1 MINIDIFDG
10 GRIVTYGNAVADS
23 VLFEKIHFNFPA
35 EWDGFAKTAVFTNG
49 ETKISVV
56 LNENGKLCTGENECC
71 IPHEVIKAP
80 AFTVSVFGV
89 SGDKR
94 ATTQIA
100 QVSVK
105 PSGYGEGATP
115 AEPTP
120 TEYEQL
126 VAIANSAEQLAQ
138 SVRSDA
144 DSGAFKGDKGDK
156 GDNGDKGD
164 AFTYSDFTAEQ
175 LAALKGEKGDKGEQ
189 GNKGDKGDTGAVG
202 AKGDK
207 GDKGDPGKD
216 AVTDRAYSPTS
227 ENAQSGKAVAEA
239 LKAER
244 TYANNSFSG
253 VLRGSASGE
262 AVRLTDVSPL
272 EHTLT
277 VKLKSKNL
285 LPFPY
290 FHSSM
295 LQAGITY
302 TVNSDGTITANGT
315 ATGRSEFVLSANK
328 SDWASGNYVL
338 SGCPSGGSTDT
349 YSLQTINGF
358 SDTGSGLQKNDTA
371 EFARIS
377 IIIKK
382 GTTVSNLVFKPQL
395 ELGTTPTAYTPYI
408 SDLTSV
414 NVTRYGKNLTT
425 PQQVYKGA
433 LEYSEEIFENKNCV
447 RFTSA
452 ITIKNS
458 PNAFKPKTQYT
469 VSFDVKTVLRSGQ
482 TTSGADAVFCFF
494 YDDDTLSTIYNTYT
508 QPDWEHKVFTST
520 VDKTVVAV
528 GLTSREYRSYSYV
541 DINSFQLEESSTVT
555 LCEPY
560 QAQKY
565 IPSAD
570 GTVSGVKS
578 LYPITTL
585 MTDTAGVA
593 VNAEYN
599 KDINKVISE
608 LYALVNG

>member
-10 GRIVTYGNAVADS
+10 GRIVTYGTAVADS

-56 LNENGKLCTGENECC
+56 LNENGNLCTGENECC

-144 DSGAFKGDKGDK
+144 DSGAFKGDKG
-156 GDNGDKGD
+156 
-164 AFTYSDFTAEQ
+164 
-175 LAALKGEKGDKGEQ
+175 EQ

-253 VLRGSASGE
+253 ALRGSASGE
-262 AVRLTDVSPL
+262 AVRLTDVSPI
-272 EHTLT
+272 EHEIKIKLTAESNHSDFSGVTL
-277 VKLKSKNL
+277 KRYGKNL
-285 LPFPY
+285 LPYPY
-290 FHSSM
+290 KNTNIDYTFN
-295 LQAGITY
+295 GINY
-302 TVNSDGTITANGT
+302 KVKSDGTVVLNGT
-315 ATGRSEFVLSANK
+315 ANEQSYFILAGLVLNK
-328 SDWASGNYVL
+328 GVYYL
-338 SGCPSGGSTDT
+338 SGCPSGGEGST
-349 YSLQTINGF
+349 YSIYFQYDNF
-358 SDTGSGLQKNDTA
+358 SYYKADYGSGVKIDISEKKNCAVAITIGKNTA
-371 EFARIS
+371 
-377 IIIKK
+377 
-382 GTTVSNLVFKPQL
+382 VSNLIFKPML
-395 ELGTTPTAYTPYI
+395 EVGSKLTDFEERRTAVAYTP
-408 SDLTSV
+408 
-414 NVTRYGKNLTT
+414 
-425 PQQVYKGA
+425 
-433 LEYSEEIFENKNCV
+433 
-447 RFTSA
+447 
-452 ITIKNS
+452 
-458 PNAFKPKTQYT
+458 
-469 VSFDVKTVLRSGQ
+469 
-482 TTSGADAVFCFF
+482 AV
-494 YDDDTLSTIYNTYT
+494 
-508 QPDWEHKVFTST
+508 
-520 VDKTVVAV
+520 
-528 GLTSREYRSYSYV
+528 
-541 DINSFQLEESSTVT
+541 
-555 LCEPY
+555 
-560 QAQKY
+560 
-565 IPSAD
+565 D
-570 GTVSGVKS
+570 GTVTGVTS
-578 LYPITTL
+578 ISPDTTFL
-585 MTDTAGVA
+585 SDTDGIII
-593 VNAEYN
+593 NAEYN
-599 KDINKVISE
+599 RDLNKAISE
-608 LYALVNG
+608 LYALVGNN

>member
-1 MINIDIFDG
+1 M
-10 GRIVTYGNAVADS
+10 A
-23 VLFEKIHFNFPA
+23 KIYCKSSYLLRK
-35 EWDGFAKTAVFTNG
+35 D
-49 ETKISVV
+49 
-56 LNENGKLCTGENECC
+56 
-71 IPHEVIKAP
+71 
-80 AFTVSVFGV
+80 
-89 SGDKR
+89 
-94 ATTQIA
+94 
-100 QVSVK
+100 
-105 PSGYGEGATP
+105 
-115 AEPTP
+115 
-120 TEYEQL
+120 
-126 VAIANSAEQLAQ
+126 
-138 SVRSDA
+138 
-144 DSGAFKGDKGDK
+144 
-156 GDNGDKGD
+156 
-164 AFTYSDFTAEQ
+164 TAENWKRKNPI
-175 LAALKGEKGDKGEQ
+175 LRKGEQ
-189 GNKGDKGDTGAVG
+189 GLETDTGII
-202 AKGDK
+202 KTGD
-207 GDKGDPGKD
+207 G
-216 AVTDRAYSPTS
+216 VTAYNSLSDDNIYFPKS
-227 ENAQSGKAVAEA
+227 YVSNNFANA
-239 LKAER
+239 LKGNA
-244 TYANNSFSG
+244 TG
-253 VLRGSASGE
+253 QI
-262 AVRLTDVSPL
+262 VSLPDISPN

-315 ATGRSEFVLSANK
+315 ATGHSEFVLSANK

-338 SGCPSGGSTDT
+338 SGCPSGGSADT

-433 LEYSEEIFENKNCV
+433 LEYSEEIYENKNCV

-541 DINSFQLEESSTVT
+541 DINSFQLEEGSTAT
-555 LCEPY
+555 TYEPY

-585 MTDTAGVA
+585 MTDTDGIII
-593 VNAEYN
+593 NAEYN
-599 KDINKVISE
+599 KDLNKAFAELQQAIIS
-608 LYALVNG
+608 LGGNI

>member
-1 MINIDIFDG
+1 MPEGFLRRNGGIKLINIDIFDG
-10 GRIVTYGNAVADS
+10 GRIVTYGTAVADS

-144 DSGAFKGDKGDK
+144 DSGAFKGDKG
-156 GDNGDKGD
+156 
-164 AFTYSDFTAEQ
+164 
-175 LAALKGEKGDKGEQ
+175 EQ

-253 VLRGSASGE
+253 ALRGSASGE

-338 SGCPSGGSTDT
+338 SGCPSGGSADT

>member
-10 GRIVTYGNAVADS
+10 GRIVTYGTAVADS

-144 DSGAFKGDKGDK
+144 DSGAFKGDKG
-156 GDNGDKGD
+156 
-164 AFTYSDFTAEQ
+164 
-175 LAALKGEKGDKGEQ
+175 EQ

-253 VLRGSASGE
+253 ALRGSASGE
-262 AVRLTDVSPL
+262 AVRLTDVSPI
-272 EHTLT
+272 EHEIKIKLTAESNHSDFSGVTL
-277 VKLKSKNL
+277 KRYGKNL
-285 LPFPY
+285 LPYPY
-290 FHSSM
+290 RNTNIDYTFN
-295 LQAGITY
+295 GINY
-302 TVNSDGTITANGT
+302 KVKSDGTVVLNGT
-315 ATGRSEFVLSANK
+315 ANEQSYFVLAGLVLNK
-328 SDWASGNYVL
+328 GVYYL
-338 SGCPSGGSTDT
+338 SGCPSGGEGST
-349 YSLQTINGF
+349 YSIYFQYDNF
-358 SDTGSGLQKNDTA
+358 SYYKADYGSGVKIDINEKKNCA
-371 EFARIS
+371 VVIN
-377 IIIKK
+377 IGKN
-382 GTTVSNLVFKPQL
+382 TTVSNLIFKPML
-395 ELGTTPTAYTPYI
+395 EVGSKLTDFEERRTAVAYTP
-408 SDLTSV
+408 
-414 NVTRYGKNLTT
+414 
-425 PQQVYKGA
+425 A
-433 LEYSEEIFENKNCV
+433 
-447 RFTSA
+447 
-452 ITIKNS
+452 
-458 PNAFKPKTQYT
+458 
-469 VSFDVKTVLRSGQ
+469 
-482 TTSGADAVFCFF
+482 
-494 YDDDTLSTIYNTYT
+494 
-508 QPDWEHKVFTST
+508 
-520 VDKTVVAV
+520 
-528 GLTSREYRSYSYV
+528 
-541 DINSFQLEESSTVT
+541 
-555 LCEPY
+555 
-560 QAQKY
+560 
-565 IPSAD
+565 AD
-570 GTVSGVKS
+570 GTVTGVTS
-578 LYPITTL
+578 ISPD
-585 MTDTAGVA
+585 MTFLSDTDGIII
-593 VNAEYN
+593 NAEYN
-599 KDINKVISE
+599 KDLNKAISE
-608 LYALVNG
+608 LYALVGNN

>member
-1 MINIDIFDG
+1 MSIGIISGKEGVKTKLSVLIPKNNRREESSGNLLKEPSRRNGGIKLINIDIFDG

-144 DSGAFKGDKGDK
+144 DSGAFKGDKG
-156 GDNGDKGD
+156 
-164 AFTYSDFTAEQ
+164 
-175 LAALKGEKGDKGEQ
+175 EQ

-253 VLRGSASGE
+253 ALYGSASGE
-262 AVRLTDVSPL
+262 AVRLTDVSPI
-272 EHTLT
+272 EHEIKI
-277 VKLKSKNL
+277 KL
-285 LPFPY
+285 
-290 FHSSM
+290 
-295 LQAGITY
+295 
-302 TVNSDGTITANGT
+302 
-315 ATGRSEFVLSANK
+315 
-328 SDWASGNYVL
+328 
-338 SGCPSGGSTDT
+338 
-349 YSLQTINGF
+349 
-358 SDTGSGLQKNDTA
+358 TA
-371 EFARIS
+371 E
-377 IIIKK
+377 
-382 GTTVSNLVFKPQL
+382 SNH
-395 ELGTTPTAYTPYI
+395 
-408 SDLTSV
+408 SDFSG
-414 NVTRYGKNLTT
+414 VTLKRYGKNLL
-425 PQQVYKGA
+425 PYPYKNTN
-433 LEYSEEIFENKNCV
+433 ID
-447 RFTSA
+447 
-452 ITIKNS
+452 
-458 PNAFKPKTQYT
+458 YT
-469 VSFDVKTVLRSGQ
+469 FNGINYKVKS
-482 TTSGADAVFCFF
+482 
-494 YDDDTLSTIYNTYT
+494 
-508 QPDWEHKVFTST
+508 
-520 VDKTVVAV
+520 
-528 GLTSREYRSYSYV
+528 
-541 DINSFQLEESSTVT
+541 
-555 LCEPY
+555 
-560 QAQKY
+560 
-565 IPSAD
+565 D
-570 GTVSGVKS
+570 GTVVLNGTANEQSY
-578 LYPITTL
+578 LYLP
-585 MTDTAGVA
+585 DWF
-593 VNAEYN
+593 
-599 KDINKVISE
+599 
-608 LYALVNG
+608 

>member
-10 GRIVTYGNAVADS
+10 GRIVTYGTAVADS

-144 DSGAFKGDKGDK
+144 DSGAFKGDKG
-156 GDNGDKGD
+156 
-164 AFTYSDFTAEQ
+164 
-175 LAALKGEKGDKGEQ
+175 EQ

-227 ENAQSGKAVAEA
+227 GNAQSGKAVAEA

-253 VLRGSASGE
+253 ALRGSASGE
-262 AVRLTDVSPL
+262 AVRLTDVSPI
-272 EHTLT
+272 EHEIKIKLTAESNHSDFSGVTL
-277 VKLKSKNL
+277 KRYGKNL
-285 LPFPY
+285 LPYPY
-290 FHSSM
+290 KNTNIDYTFN
-295 LQAGITY
+295 GINY
-302 TVNSDGTITANGT
+302 KVKSDGTVVLNGT
-315 ATGRSEFVLSANK
+315 ANEQSYFILAGLVLNK
-328 SDWASGNYVL
+328 GVYYL
-338 SGCPSGGSTDT
+338 SGCPSGGQGST
-349 YSLQTINGF
+349 YSIYFQYDNF
-358 SDTGSGLQKNDTA
+358 SYYKADYGSGVKIDINEKKNCA
-371 EFARIS
+371 VAIN
-377 IIIKK
+377 IGKN
-382 GTTVSNLVFKPQL
+382 TTVSNLIFKPML
-395 ELGTTPTAYTPYI
+395 EVGSKLTDFEERRTAVAYTP
-408 SDLTSV
+408 
-414 NVTRYGKNLTT
+414 
-425 PQQVYKGA
+425 
-433 LEYSEEIFENKNCV
+433 
-447 RFTSA
+447 
-452 ITIKNS
+452 
-458 PNAFKPKTQYT
+458 
-469 VSFDVKTVLRSGQ
+469 
-482 TTSGADAVFCFF
+482 AV
-494 YDDDTLSTIYNTYT
+494 
-508 QPDWEHKVFTST
+508 
-520 VDKTVVAV
+520 
-528 GLTSREYRSYSYV
+528 
-541 DINSFQLEESSTVT
+541 
-555 LCEPY
+555 
-560 QAQKY
+560 
-565 IPSAD
+565 D
-570 GTVSGVKS
+570 GTVTGVTS
-578 LYPITTL
+578 ISPD
-585 MTDTAGVA
+585 MTFLSDTDGIII
-593 VNAEYN
+593 NAEYN
-599 KDINKVISE
+599 KDLNKAISE
-608 LYALVNG
+608 LYALVGNN

>member
-1 MINIDIFDG
+1 MPEGFLRRNGGIKLINIDIFDG
-10 GRIVTYGNAVADS
+10 GRIVTYGTAVADS

-144 DSGAFKGDKGDK
+144 DSGAFKGDKG
-156 GDNGDKGD
+156 
-164 AFTYSDFTAEQ
+164 
-175 LAALKGEKGDKGEQ
+175 EQ

-253 VLRGSASGE
+253 ALRGSASGE
-262 AVRLTDVSPL
+262 AVRLTDVSPI
-272 EHTLT
+272 EHEIKIKLTAESNHSDFSDVTL
-277 VKLKSKNL
+277 KRYGKNL
-285 LPFPY
+285 LPYPY
-290 FHSSM
+290 KNTNIDYTFN
-295 LQAGITY
+295 GINY
-302 TVNSDGTITANGT
+302 KVKSDGTVVLNGT
-315 ATGRSEFVLSANK
+315 ANEQSYFILAGLVLNK
-328 SDWASGNYVL
+328 GVYYL
-338 SGCPSGGSTDT
+338 SGCPSGGQGST
-349 YSLQTINGF
+349 YSIYFQYDNF
-358 SDTGSGLQKNDTA
+358 SYYKADYGSGVKIDINEKKNCA
-371 EFARIS
+371 VAIN
-377 IIIKK
+377 IGKN
-382 GTTVSNLVFKPQL
+382 TTVSNLIFKPML
-395 ELGTTPTAYTPYI
+395 EVGSKLTDFEERRTAVAYTP
-408 SDLTSV
+408 
-414 NVTRYGKNLTT
+414 
-425 PQQVYKGA
+425 
-433 LEYSEEIFENKNCV
+433 
-447 RFTSA
+447 
-452 ITIKNS
+452 
-458 PNAFKPKTQYT
+458 
-469 VSFDVKTVLRSGQ
+469 
-482 TTSGADAVFCFF
+482 AV
-494 YDDDTLSTIYNTYT
+494 
-508 QPDWEHKVFTST
+508 
-520 VDKTVVAV
+520 
-528 GLTSREYRSYSYV
+528 
-541 DINSFQLEESSTVT
+541 
-555 LCEPY
+555 
-560 QAQKY
+560 
-565 IPSAD
+565 D
-570 GTVSGVKS
+570 GTVTGVTS
-578 LYPITTL
+578 ISPD
-585 MTDTAGVA
+585 MTFLSDTDGIII
-593 VNAEYN
+593 NAEYN
-599 KDINKVISE
+599 KDLNKAISE
-608 LYALVNG
+608 LYALVGNN

>member
-1 MINIDIFDG
+1 MPEGFLRRNGGIKLINIDIFDG
-10 GRIVTYGNAVADS
+10 GRIVTYGTAVADS

-144 DSGAFKGDKGDK
+144 DSGAFKGDKG
-156 GDNGDKGD
+156 
-164 AFTYSDFTAEQ
+164 
-175 LAALKGEKGDKGEQ
+175 EQ

-244 TYANNSFSG
+244 TYTNNSFSG
-253 VLRGSASGE
+253 ALRGSASGE

-295 LQAGITY
+295 TNQVGIAY
-302 TVNSDGTITANGT
+302 TVNSDGTVTANGT

-338 SGCPSGGSTDT
+338 SGCPSGGSADT

>member
-1 MINIDIFDG
+1 MPEGFLRRNGGIKLINIDIFDG
-10 GRIVTYGNAVADS
+10 GRIVTYGTAVADS

-144 DSGAFKGDKGDK
+144 DSGAFKGDKG
-156 GDNGDKGD
+156 
-164 AFTYSDFTAEQ
+164 
-175 LAALKGEKGDKGEQ
+175 EQ

-253 VLRGSASGE
+253 ALRGSASGE
-262 AVRLTDVSPL
+262 AVRLTDVSPI
-272 EHTLT
+272 EHEIKIKLTAESNHSDFSGVTL
-277 VKLKSKNL
+277 KRYGKNL
-285 LPFPY
+285 LPYPY
-290 FHSSM
+290 KNTNIDYTFN
-295 LQAGITY
+295 GINY
-302 TVNSDGTITANGT
+302 KVKSDGTVVLNGT
-315 ATGRSEFVLSANK
+315 ANEQSYFILAGLVLNK
-328 SDWASGNYVL
+328 GVYYL
-338 SGCPSGGSTDT
+338 SGCPSGGQGST
-349 YSLQTINGF
+349 YSIYFQYDNF
-358 SDTGSGLQKNDTA
+358 SYYKADYGSGVKIDINEKKNCA
-371 EFARIS
+371 VAIN
-377 IIIKK
+377 IGKN
-382 GTTVSNLVFKPQL
+382 TTVSNLIFKPML
-395 ELGTTPTAYTPYI
+395 EVGSKLTDFEERRTAVAYTP
-408 SDLTSV
+408 
-414 NVTRYGKNLTT
+414 
-425 PQQVYKGA
+425 
-433 LEYSEEIFENKNCV
+433 
-447 RFTSA
+447 
-452 ITIKNS
+452 
-458 PNAFKPKTQYT
+458 
-469 VSFDVKTVLRSGQ
+469 
-482 TTSGADAVFCFF
+482 AV
-494 YDDDTLSTIYNTYT
+494 
-508 QPDWEHKVFTST
+508 
-520 VDKTVVAV
+520 
-528 GLTSREYRSYSYV
+528 
-541 DINSFQLEESSTVT
+541 
-555 LCEPY
+555 
-560 QAQKY
+560 
-565 IPSAD
+565 D
-570 GTVSGVKS
+570 GTVTGVTS
-578 LYPITTL
+578 ISPD
-585 MTDTAGVA
+585 MTFLSDTDGIII
-593 VNAEYN
+593 NAEYN
-599 KDINKVISE
+599 KDLNKAISE
-608 LYALVNG
+608 LRQAIINLGGSV

>member
-80 AFTVSVFGV
+80 VFTVSVFGV

-126 VAIANSAEQLAQ
+126 GAIANSAEQLAQ

-144 DSGAFKGDKGDK
+144 DSGAF
-156 GDNGDKGD
+156 
-164 AFTYSDFTAEQ
+164 
-175 LAALKGEKGDKGEQ
+175 KGDKGEQ

-253 VLRGSASGE
+253 ALRGSASGE
-262 AVRLTDVSPL
+262 AVRLTDVSPI
-272 EHTLT
+272 EHEIKIKLTAESNHSDFSGVTL
-277 VKLKSKNL
+277 KRYGKNL
-285 LPFPY
+285 LPYPY
-290 FHSSM
+290 KNTNIDYTFN
-295 LQAGITY
+295 GINY
-302 TVNSDGTITANGT
+302 KVKSDGTVVLNGT
-315 ATGRSEFVLSANK
+315 ANEQSYFILAGLVLNK
-328 SDWASGNYVL
+328 GVYYL
-338 SGCPSGGSTDT
+338 SGCPSGGQGST
-349 YSLQTINGF
+349 YSIYFQYDNF
-358 SDTGSGLQKNDTA
+358 SYYKADYGSGVKIDINEKKNCA
-371 EFARIS
+371 VAIN
-377 IIIKK
+377 IGKN
-382 GTTVSNLVFKPQL
+382 TTVSNLIFKPML
-395 ELGTTPTAYTPYI
+395 EVGSKLTDFEERRTAVAYTP
-408 SDLTSV
+408 
-414 NVTRYGKNLTT
+414 
-425 PQQVYKGA
+425 
-433 LEYSEEIFENKNCV
+433 
-447 RFTSA
+447 
-452 ITIKNS
+452 
-458 PNAFKPKTQYT
+458 
-469 VSFDVKTVLRSGQ
+469 
-482 TTSGADAVFCFF
+482 AV
-494 YDDDTLSTIYNTYT
+494 
-508 QPDWEHKVFTST
+508 
-520 VDKTVVAV
+520 
-528 GLTSREYRSYSYV
+528 
-541 DINSFQLEESSTVT
+541 
-555 LCEPY
+555 
-560 QAQKY
+560 
-565 IPSAD
+565 D
-570 GTVSGVKS
+570 GTVTGVTS
-578 LYPITTL
+578 ISPD
-585 MTDTAGVA
+585 MTFLSDTDGIII
-593 VNAEYN
+593 NAEYN
-599 KDINKVISE
+599 KDLNKAISE
-608 LYALVNG
+608 LYALVGNN

>member
-1 MINIDIFDG
+1 MPEGFLRRNGGIKLINIDIFDG
-10 GRIVTYGNAVADS
+10 GRIVTYGTAVADS

-126 VAIANSAEQLAQ
+126 VAIANSVEQLAQ

-144 DSGAFKGDKGDK
+144 DSGAF
-156 GDNGDKGD
+156 
-164 AFTYSDFTAEQ
+164 
-175 LAALKGEKGDKGEQ
+175 KGDKGEQ

-253 VLRGSASGE
+253 ALRGSASGE

-272 EHTLT
+272 EHEIKI
-277 VKLKSKNL
+277 KL
-285 LPFPY
+285 
-290 FHSSM
+290 
-295 LQAGITY
+295 
-302 TVNSDGTITANGT
+302 
-315 ATGRSEFVLSANK
+315 
-328 SDWASGNYVL
+328 
-338 SGCPSGGSTDT
+338 
-349 YSLQTINGF
+349 
-358 SDTGSGLQKNDTA
+358 TA
-371 EFARIS
+371 E
-377 IIIKK
+377 
-382 GTTVSNLVFKPQL
+382 SN
-395 ELGTTPTAYTPYI
+395 Y
-408 SDLTSV
+408 SDFSG
-414 NVTRYGKNLTT
+414 VTLKRYGKNLLPYPYSDTT
-425 PQQVYKGA
+425 
-433 LEYSEEIFENKNCV
+433 
-447 RFTSA
+447 
-452 ITIKNS
+452 
-458 PNAFKPKTQYT
+458 
-469 VSFDVKTVLRSGQ
+469 KTVNGITFTDNGDGSVTIAG
-482 TTSGADAVFCFF
+482 TATGGAYF
-494 YDDDTLSTIYNTYT
+494 YLQRNANFGTMEINSVTKPSNNNGVYTICKRMHYN
-508 QPDWEHKVFTST
+508 PIN
-520 VDKTVVAV
+520 KTVTINIHPDTTINETVYPQVELGVKATDYEAY
-528 GLTSREYRSYSYV
+528 LPPTEYTP
-541 DINSFQLEESSTVT
+541 SS
-555 LCEPY
+555 
-560 QAQKY
+560 
-565 IPSAD
+565 D
-570 GTVSGVKS
+570 GTVTGVS
-578 LYPITTL
+578 ADSEDITL
-585 MTDTAGVA
+585 MTDTAGVT

-608 LYALVNG
+608 LYTLVNG

>member
-1 MINIDIFDG
+1 MPEGFLRRNGGIKLINIDIFDG
-10 GRIVTYGNAVADS
+10 GRIVTYGTAVADS

-144 DSGAFKGDKGDK
+144 DSGAFKGDKG
-156 GDNGDKGD
+156 
-164 AFTYSDFTAEQ
+164 
-175 LAALKGEKGDKGEQ
+175 EQ

-253 VLRGSASGE
+253 ALRGSASGE
-262 AVRLTDVSPL
+262 AVRLTDVSPI
-272 EHTLT
+272 EHEIKIKLTAESNHSDFSGVTL
-277 VKLKSKNL
+277 KRYGKNL
-285 LPFPY
+285 LPYPY
-290 FHSSM
+290 KNTNIDYTFN
-295 LQAGITY
+295 GINY
-302 TVNSDGTITANGT
+302 KVKSDGTVVLNGT
-315 ATGRSEFVLSANK
+315 ANEQSYFILAGLVLNK
-328 SDWASGNYVL
+328 GVYYL
-338 SGCPSGGSTDT
+338 SGCPSGGQGST
-349 YSLQTINGF
+349 YSIYFQYDNF
-358 SDTGSGLQKNDTA
+358 SYYKADYGSGVKIDINEKKNCAVAINIGKNTA
-371 EFARIS
+371 
-377 IIIKK
+377 
-382 GTTVSNLVFKPQL
+382 VSNLIFKPML
-395 ELGTTPTAYTPYI
+395 EVGSKLTDFEERRTAVAYTP
-408 SDLTSV
+408 
-414 NVTRYGKNLTT
+414 
-425 PQQVYKGA
+425 
-433 LEYSEEIFENKNCV
+433 
-447 RFTSA
+447 
-452 ITIKNS
+452 
-458 PNAFKPKTQYT
+458 
-469 VSFDVKTVLRSGQ
+469 
-482 TTSGADAVFCFF
+482 AV
-494 YDDDTLSTIYNTYT
+494 
-508 QPDWEHKVFTST
+508 
-520 VDKTVVAV
+520 
-528 GLTSREYRSYSYV
+528 
-541 DINSFQLEESSTVT
+541 
-555 LCEPY
+555 
-560 QAQKY
+560 
-565 IPSAD
+565 D
-570 GTVSGVKS
+570 GTVTGVTS
-578 LYPITTL
+578 ISPD
-585 MTDTAGVA
+585 MTFLSDTDGIII
-593 VNAEYN
+593 NAEYN
-599 KDINKVISE
+599 KDLNKAISE
-608 LYALVNG
+608 LYALVGNN

>member
-1 MINIDIFDG
+1 MPEGFLRRNGGIKLINIDIFDG
-10 GRIVTYGNAVADS
+10 GRIVTYGTAVADS

-144 DSGAFKGDKGDK
+144 DSGAFKGDKG
-156 GDNGDKGD
+156 
-164 AFTYSDFTAEQ
+164 
-175 LAALKGEKGDKGEQ
+175 EQ

-253 VLRGSASGE
+253 ALHGSASGE
-262 AVRLTDVSPL
+262 AVRLTDVSPI
-272 EHTLT
+272 EHEIKIKLTAESNYSDFSGVTL
-277 VKLKSKNL
+277 KRYGKNL
-285 LPFPY
+285 LPYPY
-290 FHSSM
+290 KNTNIDYTFN
-295 LQAGITY
+295 GINY
-302 TVNSDGTITANGT
+302 KVKSDGTVVLNGT
-315 ATGRSEFVLSANK
+315 ANEQSYFILAGLVLNK
-328 SDWASGNYVL
+328 GVYYL
-338 SGCPSGGSTDT
+338 SGCPSGGQGST
-349 YSLQTINGF
+349 YSIYFQYDNF
-358 SDTGSGLQKNDTA
+358 SYYKADYGSGVKIDINEKKNCAVAITIGKNTA
-371 EFARIS
+371 
-377 IIIKK
+377 
-382 GTTVSNLVFKPQL
+382 VSNLIFKPML
-395 ELGTTPTAYTPYI
+395 EVGSKLTDFEERRTAVAYTP
-408 SDLTSV
+408 
-414 NVTRYGKNLTT
+414 
-425 PQQVYKGA
+425 A
-433 LEYSEEIFENKNCV
+433 
-447 RFTSA
+447 
-452 ITIKNS
+452 
-458 PNAFKPKTQYT
+458 
-469 VSFDVKTVLRSGQ
+469 
-482 TTSGADAVFCFF
+482 
-494 YDDDTLSTIYNTYT
+494 
-508 QPDWEHKVFTST
+508 
-520 VDKTVVAV
+520 
-528 GLTSREYRSYSYV
+528 
-541 DINSFQLEESSTVT
+541 
-555 LCEPY
+555 
-560 QAQKY
+560 
-565 IPSAD
+565 AD
-570 GTVSGVKS
+570 GTVTGVTS
-578 LYPITTL
+578 ISPD
-585 MTDTAGVA
+585 MTFLSDTDGIII
-593 VNAEYN
+593 NAEYN
-599 KDINKVISE
+599 RDLNKAISE
-608 LYALVNG
+608 LYALVGNN

>member
-1 MINIDIFDG
+1 MPEGFLRRNGGIKLINIDIFDG
-10 GRIVTYGNAVADS
+10 GRIVTYGTAVADS

-144 DSGAFKGDKGDK
+144 DSGAFKGDKG
-156 GDNGDKGD
+156 
-164 AFTYSDFTAEQ
+164 
-175 LAALKGEKGDKGEQ
+175 EQ

-253 VLRGSASGE
+253 ALRGSASGE

-338 SGCPSGGSTDT
+338 SGCPSGGSADT

-408 SDLTSV
+408 TDFSG
-414 NVTRYGKNLTT
+414 VTLKRYGRNL
-425 PQQVYKGA
+425 VDISDGD
-433 LEYSEEIFENKNCV
+433 
-447 RFTSA
+447 SA
-452 ITIKNS
+452 AS
-458 PNAFKPKTQYT
+458 A
-469 VSFDVKTVLRSGQ
+469 
-482 TTSGADAVFCFF
+482 
-494 YDDDTLSTIYNTYT
+494 
-508 QPDWEHKVFTST
+508 ST
-520 VDKTVVAV
+520 VDITESCPRGINIFGSAYLERSVNQPCRLRIDYVVDGETNYLFGEMMYSSGICTVEGTIPISATQVN
-528 GLTSREYRSYSYV
+528 LTFQKLINGEG
-541 DINSFQLEESSTVT
+541 DIYWKNIQLEIGDSATD
-555 LCEPY
+555 Y
-560 QAQKY
+560 RAFQQQNY
-565 IPSAD
+565 IANAD
-570 GTVSGVKS
+570 GTVPGVTGIS
-578 LYPITTL
+578 DDITL
-585 MTDTAGVA
+585 ITDTDGVT

>member
-10 GRIVTYGNAVADS
+10 GRIVTYGTAVADS

-144 DSGAFKGDKGDK
+144 DSGAFKGDKG
-156 GDNGDKGD
+156 
-164 AFTYSDFTAEQ
+164 
-175 LAALKGEKGDKGEQ
+175 EQ

-253 VLRGSASGE
+253 ALHGSASGE

>member
-1 MINIDIFDG
+1 M
-10 GRIVTYGNAVADS
+10 
-23 VLFEKIHFNFPA
+23 
-35 EWDGFAKTAVFTNG
+35 
-49 ETKISVV
+49 
-56 LNENGKLCTGENECC
+56 
-71 IPHEVIKAP
+71 
-80 AFTVSVFGV
+80 
-89 SGDKR
+89 
-94 ATTQIA
+94 
-100 QVSVK
+100 
-105 PSGYGEGATP
+105 
-115 AEPTP
+115 
-120 TEYEQL
+120 
-126 VAIANSAEQLAQ
+126 
-138 SVRSDA
+138 
-144 DSGAFKGDKGDK
+144 
-156 GDNGDKGD
+156 
-164 AFTYSDFTAEQ
+164 
-175 LAALKGEKGDKGEQ
+175 
-189 GNKGDKGDTGAVG
+189 
-202 AKGDK
+202 
-207 GDKGDPGKD
+207 
-216 AVTDRAYSPTS
+216 
-227 ENAQSGKAVAEA
+227 
-239 LKAER
+239 
-244 TYANNSFSG
+244 
-253 VLRGSASGE
+253 
-262 AVRLTDVSPL
+262 
-272 EHTLT
+272 
-277 VKLKSKNL
+277 
-285 LPFPY
+285 
-290 FHSSM
+290 
-295 LQAGITY
+295 
-302 TVNSDGTITANGT
+302 
-315 ATGRSEFVLSANK
+315 
-328 SDWASGNYVL
+328 
-338 SGCPSGGSTDT
+338 SGCPSGGSADT

-585 MTDTAGVA
+585 MTDTDGIII
-593 VNAEYN
+593 NAEYN
-599 KDINKVISE
+599 KDLNKAFAE
-608 LYALVNG
+608 LQQAILSMGGNV

>member
-1 MINIDIFDG
+1 MPEGFLRRNGGIKLINIDIFDG
-10 GRIVTYGNAVADS
+10 GRIVTYGTAVADS

-144 DSGAFKGDKGDK
+144 DSGAFKGDKG
-156 GDNGDKGD
+156 
-164 AFTYSDFTAEQ
+164 
-175 LAALKGEKGDKGEQ
+175 EQ

-253 VLRGSASGE
+253 ALYGSASGE
-262 AVRLTDVSPL
+262 AVRLTDVSPI
-272 EHTLT
+272 EHEIKIKLTAESNHSDFSGVTL
-277 VKLKSKNL
+277 KRYGKNL
-285 LPFPY
+285 LPYPY
-290 FHSSM
+290 RNTNIDYTFN
-295 LQAGITY
+295 GINY
-302 TVNSDGTITANGT
+302 KVKSDGTVVLNGT
-315 ATGRSEFVLSANK
+315 ANEQSYFILAGLVLNK
-328 SDWASGNYVL
+328 GVYYL
-338 SGCPSGGSTDT
+338 SGCPSGGQGST
-349 YSLQTINGF
+349 YSIYFQYDNF
-358 SDTGSGLQKNDTA
+358 SYYKADYGSGVKIDINEKKNCA
-371 EFARIS
+371 VAIN
-377 IIIKK
+377 IGKN
-382 GTTVSNLVFKPQL
+382 TTVSNLIFKPML
-395 ELGTTPTAYTPYI
+395 EVGGKLTDFEERRTAVAYTP
-408 SDLTSV
+408 
-414 NVTRYGKNLTT
+414 
-425 PQQVYKGA
+425 
-433 LEYSEEIFENKNCV
+433 
-447 RFTSA
+447 
-452 ITIKNS
+452 
-458 PNAFKPKTQYT
+458 
-469 VSFDVKTVLRSGQ
+469 
-482 TTSGADAVFCFF
+482 AV
-494 YDDDTLSTIYNTYT
+494 
-508 QPDWEHKVFTST
+508 
-520 VDKTVVAV
+520 
-528 GLTSREYRSYSYV
+528 
-541 DINSFQLEESSTVT
+541 
-555 LCEPY
+555 
-560 QAQKY
+560 
-565 IPSAD
+565 D
-570 GTVSGVKS
+570 GTVTGVTS
-578 LYPITTL
+578 ISPD
-585 MTDTAGVA
+585 MTFLSDTDGIII
-593 VNAEYN
+593 NAEYN
-599 KDINKVISE
+599 KDLNKAISE
-608 LYALVNG
+608 LYALVGNN

>member
-1 MINIDIFDG
+1 MPEGFLRRNGGIKLINIDIFDG
-10 GRIVTYGNAVADS
+10 GRIVTYGTAVADS

-126 VAIANSAEQLAQ
+126 VAIADSAEQLAQ

-144 DSGAFKGDKGDK
+144 DSGAFKGDKGDTGAK
-156 GDNGDKGD
+156 GDKGD

-253 VLRGSASGE
+253 ALHGSASGE
-262 AVRLTDVSPL
+262 AVRLTDVSPI
-272 EHTLT
+272 EHEIKIKLTAESNHSDFSGVTL
-277 VKLKSKNL
+277 KRYGKNL
-285 LPFPY
+285 LPYPY
-290 FHSSM
+290 KNTNIDYTFN
-295 LQAGITY
+295 GINY
-302 TVNSDGTITANGT
+302 KVKSDGTVVLNGT
-315 ATGRSEFVLSANK
+315 ANEQSYFILAGLVLNK
-328 SDWASGNYVL
+328 GVYYL
-338 SGCPSGGSTDT
+338 SGCPSGGEGST
-349 YSLQTINGF
+349 YSIYFQYDNF
-358 SDTGSGLQKNDTA
+358 SYYKADYGSGVKIDINEKKNCAVAITIGKNTA
-371 EFARIS
+371 
-377 IIIKK
+377 
-382 GTTVSNLVFKPQL
+382 VSNLIFKPML
-395 ELGTTPTAYTPYI
+395 EVGSKLTDFEERRTAVAYTP
-408 SDLTSV
+408 
-414 NVTRYGKNLTT
+414 
-425 PQQVYKGA
+425 
-433 LEYSEEIFENKNCV
+433 
-447 RFTSA
+447 
-452 ITIKNS
+452 
-458 PNAFKPKTQYT
+458 
-469 VSFDVKTVLRSGQ
+469 
-482 TTSGADAVFCFF
+482 AV
-494 YDDDTLSTIYNTYT
+494 
-508 QPDWEHKVFTST
+508 
-520 VDKTVVAV
+520 
-528 GLTSREYRSYSYV
+528 
-541 DINSFQLEESSTVT
+541 
-555 LCEPY
+555 
-560 QAQKY
+560 
-565 IPSAD
+565 D
-570 GTVSGVKS
+570 GTVTGVTS
-578 LYPITTL
+578 ISPDTTFL
-585 MTDTAGVA
+585 SDTDGIII
-593 VNAEYN
+593 NAEYN
-599 KDINKVISE
+599 RDLNKAISE
-608 LYALVNG
+608 LYALVGNN

>member
-1 MINIDIFDG
+1 MPEGFLRRNGGIKLINIDIFDG
-10 GRIVTYGNAVADS
+10 GRIVTYGTAVADS

-144 DSGAFKGDKGDK
+144 DSGAFKGDKG
-156 GDNGDKGD
+156 
-164 AFTYSDFTAEQ
+164 
-175 LAALKGEKGDKGEQ
+175 EQ

-253 VLRGSASGE
+253 ALRGSASGE
-262 AVRLTDVSPL
+262 AVRLTDVSPI
-272 EHTLT
+272 EHEIKIKLTAESNHSDFSGVTL
-277 VKLKSKNL
+277 KRYGKNL
-285 LPFPY
+285 LPYPY
-290 FHSSM
+290 KNTNIDYTFN
-295 LQAGITY
+295 GINY
-302 TVNSDGTITANGT
+302 KVKSDGTVVLNGT
-315 ATGRSEFVLSANK
+315 ANEQSYFILAGLVLNK
-328 SDWASGNYVL
+328 GVYYL
-338 SGCPSGGSTDT
+338 SGCPSGGQGST
-349 YSLQTINGF
+349 YSIYFQYDNF
-358 SDTGSGLQKNDTA
+358 SYYKADYGSGVKIDINEKKNCAVAITIGKNTA
-371 EFARIS
+371 
-377 IIIKK
+377 
-382 GTTVSNLVFKPQL
+382 VSNLIFKPML
-395 ELGTTPTAYTPYI
+395 EVGSKLTDFEERRTAVAYTP
-408 SDLTSV
+408 
-414 NVTRYGKNLTT
+414 
-425 PQQVYKGA
+425 
-433 LEYSEEIFENKNCV
+433 
-447 RFTSA
+447 
-452 ITIKNS
+452 
-458 PNAFKPKTQYT
+458 
-469 VSFDVKTVLRSGQ
+469 
-482 TTSGADAVFCFF
+482 AV
-494 YDDDTLSTIYNTYT
+494 
-508 QPDWEHKVFTST
+508 
-520 VDKTVVAV
+520 
-528 GLTSREYRSYSYV
+528 
-541 DINSFQLEESSTVT
+541 
-555 LCEPY
+555 
-560 QAQKY
+560 
-565 IPSAD
+565 D
-570 GTVSGVKS
+570 GTVTGVTS
-578 LYPITTL
+578 ISSD
-585 MTDTAGVA
+585 MTFLSDTDGIII
-593 VNAEYN
+593 NAEYN
-599 KDINKVISE
+599 KDLNKAISE
-608 LYALVNG
+608 LYALVGNN